1 MGTPLNMRTRKM
13 CWDVMPHCA
22 FCTQNVTILLYFLVQ
37 NEIYGR
43 PTGTSL

>member
-1 MGTPLNMRTRKM
+1 MLKRLSYDQIIYLEADIVLFAHKI
-13 CWDVMPHCA
+13 
-22 FCTQNVTILLYFLVQ
+22 VTILLYFLVQ